1 MKRTMKILMSTL
13 LVVCLLA
20 CLVACGGSSK
30 GPSGKYTLVSM
41 DADGMSMDAEM
52 LKSLGLEITIEFN
65 SDGTGTLDMAGESE
79 SFEWKDNKI
88 TSSNGGEMTFVL
100 DGNTLTISEDE
111 GTMVFEK

>member
-1 MKRTMKILMSTL
+1 
-13 LVVCLLA
+13 
-20 CLVACGGSSK
+20 
-30 GPSGKYTLVSM
+30 
-41 DADGMSMDAEM
+41 
-52 LKSLGLEITIEFN
+52 
-65 SDGTGTLDMAGESE
+65 MAGESE